1 MEESMTARSK
11 LSYALKF
18 SHGTSHLPWLM
29 SPPWLYVLCN
39 IILRMK
45 LNRPLYTSKV
55 IRVSP
60 ESFWPYSIE
69 VVNPA
74 WRKSDIW
81 PNIPQL
87 FKNQSH
93 FFDLQIANLT
103 VTQIREKLI
112 DLALSIVGSDKKDA
126 LTELLTFKGTPNGG
140 IAVTDDLKY
149 TSTLVYIVVDSI
161 LPSFATSVDAL
172 YLVKFARQNGI
183 HVSPTVLWDGLVVNE
198 ISSSWGAQEWSD
210 FLKAKVSV

>member
-1 MEESMTARSK
+1 MALVPALAPLAIAGNPDSPHTLDIFLDYVCPFSAKIAFTIDKVVKPLLSNGGKYDGKVKIIIRPQVQPWHVASTLTHES
-11 LSYALKF
+11 ALA
-18 SHGTSHLPWLM
+18 
-29 SPPWLYVLCN
+29 
-39 IILRMK
+39 
-45 LNRPLYTSKV
+45 V

-69 VVNPA
+69 
-74 WRKSDIW
+74 
-81 PNIPQL
+81 L

-112 DLALSIVGSDKKDA
+112 DLALSI
-126 LTELLTFKGTPNGG
+126 
-140 IAVTDDLKY
+140 Y
-149 TSTLVYIVVDSI
+149 TI
-161 LPSFATSVDAL
+161 
-172 YLVKFARQNGI
+172 KFARQNGI